1 MQYAIWM
8 RIYRLFPI
16 SYCGCTKKQS
26 LFKTKEGVFSS
37 EPEKYSVKIIVHC
50 FVYYVYNKQRQFVS
64 AFSVKIWALYSIIPF
79 R

>member
-16 SYCGCTKKQS
+16 SYYGCTNKQS
-26 LFKTKEGVFSS
+26 LFRTKEGVFSS

-50 FVYYVYNKQRQFVS
+50 FVYYKHINKTMNNLCLHSRS
-64 AFSVKIWALYSIIPF
+64 KYGIPF